1 MTDLSPAAKAVL
13 KLNDPM
19 DKEWQEFLSH
29 CSSAQ
34 GMAENEGLEFPYSL
48 RRKAQELKARLCA
61 AALRKAADQVVPYE
75 PPYPSANSPEA
86 ERFGTPEDWMYE
98 GIERDARQKAR
109 RKLRVI
115 AAELDNA

>member
-61 AALRKAADQVVPYE
+61 AALRKAADQFFKAEILPPGYAYSAPAEAWHYE
-75 PPYPSANSPEA
+75 
-86 ERFGTPEDWMYE
+86 FKL
-98 GIERDARQKAR
+98 DAY
-109 RKLRVI
+109 RKLRSI